1 MVSGIIGSDDS
12 SRAASSRLEHQR
24 IIIVRFLTVAED
36 NLNCRSKME
45 EISRQIGVP
54 SRSLR
59 YACERHLGL
68 SPLQYLL
75 RRRMDVARRVL
86 QHGNC
91 MVSDVARQFGFRDVG
106 RFATLYR
113 KLYGEPPSITLK
125 LASGTVGGAVSA
137 SRSRPLHHRR
147 SKSC

>member
-1 MVSGIIGSDDS
+1 MVSSIIGSEDS
-12 SRAASSRLEHQR
+12 SRAASSRLKHQK
-24 IIIVRFLTVAED
+24 IIIVRFLAIAED
-36 NLNCRSKME
+36 NLDCRLKIE
-45 EISRQIGVP
+45 ELSRQIGVP

-75 RRRMDVARRVL
+75 RRRMEVARRVL
-86 QHGNC
+86 QQGNC
-91 MVSDVARQFGFRDVG
+91 TVSDVARQFEFRDMG
-106 RFATLYR
+106 RFAILYR

-147 SKSC
+147 SKPC